1 MDNSL
6 YDITYQSS
14 GLELTTTTADPAAA
28 IAFMVSGMAVM
39 LIPLFIGA
47 YIFVSIFLSMLF
59 KKAGVASW
67 KAWVPVLNGWKLLE
81 IGGQPGFWSI
91 LSIIPIVNMVSTVF
105 TLIAMH
111 NINLKLRYDAIMTV
125 LAIVFSPVWFIVVG
139 TSKHAWDDSLGA
151 PRVDKPDFQ
160 PAGGAP
166 APVAPAPVGPAP
178 TPYAAPTPAAYAA
191 PAPTEVQPP
200 INPDVQP
207 QPSAPA
213 DEQPQ
218 PPVSQ
223 Q

>member
-6 YDITYQSS
+6 YELDTYSS
-14 GLELTTTTADPAAA
+14 GLEYATTSSIDTAQAAA
-28 IAFMVSGMAVM
+28 IGIIAF
-39 LIPLFIGA
+39 IIGA
-47 YIFVSIFLSMLF
+47 VVALFMYIIGAIFLGKVF
-59 KKAGVASW
+59 KKAGVPAWQAWVPILNSW
-67 KAWVPVLNGWKLLE
+67 KMFELGGKPGFWAVLAIVPVLN
-81 IGGQPGFWSI
+81 
-91 LSIIPIVNMVSTVF
+91 IVSAIF
-105 TLIAMH
+105 GIIAMH
-111 NINLKLRYDAIMTV
+111 NINLKLRYDAGMTV
-125 LAIVFSPVWFIVVG
+125 LAVLIPLVWLIVVG

-191 PAPTEVQPP
+191 PAPTEAQPP
-200 INPDVQP
+200 ITPDVQP

>member
-6 YDITYQSS
+6 YELDTYSS
-14 GLELTTTTADPAAA
+14 GLEYATTSSIDTAQAAA
-28 IAFMVSGMAVM
+28 IGIIAF
-39 LIPLFIGA
+39 IIGA
-47 YIFVSIFLSMLF
+47 VVALFMYIIGAIFLGKVF
-59 KKAGVASW
+59 KKAGVPAWQAWVPILNSW
-67 KAWVPVLNGWKLLE
+67 KMFELGGKPGFWAVLAIVPVLN
-81 IGGQPGFWSI
+81 
-91 LSIIPIVNMVSTVF
+91 IVSAIF
-105 TLIAMH
+105 GIIAMH
-111 NINLKLRYDAIMTV
+111 NINLKLRYDAGMTV
-125 LAIVFSPVWFIVVG
+125 LAVLVPLVWLIVVG

-160 PAGGAP
+160 PASGAP
-166 APVAPAPVGPAP
+166 APVAPAPAGPAP

>member
-6 YDITYQSS
+6 YELDTYSS
-14 GLELTTTTADPAAA
+14 GLEYATTSSIDTAQAAA
-28 IAFMVSGMAVM
+28 IGIIAF
-39 LIPLFIGA
+39 IIGA
-47 YIFVSIFLSMLF
+47 VVALFMYIIVAIFLGKLF
-59 KKAGVASW
+59 KKAGIPAWQAWVPILNSW
-67 KAWVPVLNGWKLLE
+67 KMFELGGKPGFWAVLAIVPVLN
-81 IGGQPGFWSI
+81 
-91 LSIIPIVNMVSTVF
+91 IVSAIF
-105 TLIAMH
+105 GIIAMH
-111 NINLKLRYDAIMTV
+111 NINLKLRYDAGMTV
-125 LAIVFSPVWFIVVG
+125 LAVLVPLVWLIVVG

-160 PAGGAP
+160 PASGAP
-166 APVAPAPVGPAP
+166 APVAPAPAGPAP

>member
-6 YDITYQSS
+6 YELDTYSS
-14 GLELTTTTADPAAA
+14 GLEYATTSSIDTAQAAA
-28 IAFMVSGMAVM
+28 IGIIAF
-39 LIPLFIGA
+39 IIGA
-47 YIFVSIFLSMLF
+47 VVALFMYIIGAIFLGKVF
-59 KKAGVASW
+59 KKAGVPAWQAWVPILNSW
-67 KAWVPVLNGWKLLE
+67 KMFELGGKPGFWAVLAIVPVLN
-81 IGGQPGFWSI
+81 
-91 LSIIPIVNMVSTVF
+91 IVSAIF
-105 TLIAMH
+105 GIIAMH
-111 NINLKLRYDAIMTV
+111 NINLKLRYDAGMTV
-125 LAIVFSPVWFIVVG
+125 LAVLIPLVWLIVVG

-178 TPYAAPTPAAYAA
+178 TPYAAPTPTAYAA

>member
-1 MDNSL
+1 MDDSL
-6 YDITYQSS
+6 YELDTYSS
-14 GLELTTTTADPAAA
+14 GLEYTTTSSIDTAQAAA
-28 IAFMVSGMAVM
+28 IGIIAF
-39 LIPLFIGA
+39 IIGA
-47 YIFVSIFLSMLF
+47 VVALFMYIIGAIFLGKVF
-59 KKAGVASW
+59 KKAGVPAWQAWVPILNSW
-67 KAWVPVLNGWKLLE
+67 KMFELGGKPGFWAVLAIVPVLN
-81 IGGQPGFWSI
+81 
-91 LSIIPIVNMVSTVF
+91 IVSAIF
-105 TLIAMH
+105 GIIAMH
-111 NINLKLRYDAIMTV
+111 NINLKLRYDAGMTV
-125 LAIVFSPVWFIVVG
+125 LAVLVPLVWLIVVG

-178 TPYAAPTPAAYAA
+178 TPYAAPTPTAYAA

>member
-6 YDITYQSS
+6 YELDTYSS
-14 GLELTTTTADPAAA
+14 GLEYATTSSIDTAQAAA
-28 IAFMVSGMAVM
+28 IGIIAF
-39 LIPLFIGA
+39 IIGA
-47 YIFVSIFLSMLF
+47 VVALFMYIIGAIFLGKVF
-59 KKAGVASW
+59 KKAGVPAWQAWVPILNSW
-67 KAWVPVLNGWKLLE
+67 KMFELGGKPGFWAVLAIVPVLN
-81 IGGQPGFWSI
+81 
-91 LSIIPIVNMVSTVF
+91 IVSAIF
-105 TLIAMH
+105 GIIAMH
-111 NINLKLRYDAIMTV
+111 NINLKLRYDAGMTV
-125 LAIVFSPVWFIVVG
+125 LAVLVPLVWLIVVG

-160 PAGGAP
+160 PASGAP

-178 TPYAAPTPAAYAA
+178 TPYAAPTPTAYAA

>member
-6 YDITYQSS
+6 YELDTYSS
-14 GLELTTTTADPAAA
+14 GLEYATTSSIDTAQAAA
-28 IAFMVSGMAVM
+28 IGIIAF
-39 LIPLFIGA
+39 IIGA
-47 YIFVSIFLSMLF
+47 VVALFMYIIGAIFLGKVF
-59 KKAGVASW
+59 KKAGVPAWQAWVPILNSW
-67 KAWVPVLNGWKLLE
+67 KMFELGGKPGFWAVLAIVPVLN
-81 IGGQPGFWSI
+81 
-91 LSIIPIVNMVSTVF
+91 IVSAIF
-105 TLIAMH
+105 GIIAMH
-111 NINLKLRYDAIMTV
+111 NINLKLRYDAGMTV
-125 LAIVFSPVWFIVVG
+125 LAVLVPLVWLIVVG

-160 PAGGAP
+160 PASGAP

>member
-6 YDITYQSS
+6 YELDTYSS
-14 GLELTTTTADPAAA
+14 GLEYATTSSIDTAQAAA
-28 IAFMVSGMAVM
+28 IGIIAF
-39 LIPLFIGA
+39 IIGA
-47 YIFVSIFLSMLF
+47 VVALFMYIIGAIFLGKVF
-59 KKAGVASW
+59 KKAGVPAWQAWVPILNSW
-67 KAWVPVLNGWKLLE
+67 KMFELGGKPGFWAVLAIVPVLN
-81 IGGQPGFWSI
+81 
-91 LSIIPIVNMVSTVF
+91 IVSAIF
-105 TLIAMH
+105 GIIAMH
-111 NINLKLRYDAIMTV
+111 NINLKLRYDAGMTV
-125 LAIVFSPVWFIVVG
+125 LAVLVPLVWLIVVG

-160 PAGGAP
+160 PASGAP

-178 TPYAAPTPAAYAA
+178 TPYAAPTPTAYAA
-191 PAPTEVQPP
+191 PAPTEAQPP
-200 INPDVQP
+200 ITPDVQP

>member
-6 YDITYQSS
+6 YELDTYSS
-14 GLELTTTTADPAAA
+14 GLEYATTSSIDTAQAAA
-28 IAFMVSGMAVM
+28 IGIIAF
-39 LIPLFIGA
+39 IIGA
-47 YIFVSIFLSMLF
+47 VVALFMYIIGAIFLGKVF
-59 KKAGVASW
+59 KKAGVPAWQAWVPILNSW
-67 KAWVPVLNGWKLLE
+67 KMFELGGKPGFWAVLAIVPVLN
-81 IGGQPGFWSI
+81 
-91 LSIIPIVNMVSTVF
+91 IVSAIF
-105 TLIAMH
+105 GIIAMH
-111 NINLKLRYDAIMTV
+111 NINLKLRYDAGMTV
-125 LAIVFSPVWFIVVG
+125 LAVLVPLVWLIVVG

-160 PAGGAP
+160 PASGAP

-178 TPYAAPTPAAYAA
+178 TPYAAPTPTAYAA
-191 PAPTEVQPP
+191 PAPTEAQPP

>member
-6 YDITYQSS
+6 YELDTYSS
-14 GLELTTTTADPAAA
+14 GLEYATTSSIDTAQAAA
-28 IAFMVSGMAVM
+28 IGIIAF
-39 LIPLFIGA
+39 IIGA
-47 YIFVSIFLSMLF
+47 VVALFMYIIGAIFLGKVF
-59 KKAGVASW
+59 KKAGVPAWQAWVPILNSW
-67 KAWVPVLNGWKLLE
+67 KMFELGGKPGFWAVLAIVPVLN
-81 IGGQPGFWSI
+81 
-91 LSIIPIVNMVSTVF
+91 IVSAIF
-105 TLIAMH
+105 GIIAMH
-111 NINLKLRYDAIMTV
+111 NINLKLRYDAGMTV
-125 LAIVFSPVWFIVVG
+125 LAVLVPLVWLIVVG

-160 PAGGAP
+160 PASGAP

-191 PAPTEVQPP
+191 PAPTEAQPP
-200 INPDVQP
+200 ITPDVQP